1 MWLRRLWIAPAVAGW
16 LLLSA
21 CSGEPRAVEAV
32 RPTLRIATD
41 EASAPLVES
50 LLNTYE
56 ARNPQALLALSPGS
70 RDTVLLQVA
79 AGQVD
84 AALVLHPPDR
94 SDLFATPVGRE
105 VIALIAN
112 HDVPIGSLYRRDVR
126 AVFSGQVLAWD
137 APVGADTPIAVV
149 TREQGDSTR
158 LALKSLVLEG
168 QPITP
173 SARLAA
179 SNAEMLS
186 LVATIPGAVGYVPS
200 SFLDDSVVAL
210 DYEGAP
216 PTLEAAAGNTYPLTD
231 TVQFVAIAEPVG
243 SLHAFLDW
251 ILSDEG
257 QAVVK
262 RHMLGIRQ

>member
-1 MWLRRLWIAPAVAGW
+1 MWLRRLWMASAVAGW

-32 RPTLRIATD
+32 SATLRIATD

-56 ARNPQALLALSPGS
+56 ARSPQALLALSRGS
-70 RDTVLLQVA
+70 RDAVLLQVA

-94 SDLFATPVGRE
+94 PDLFATPVGRE

-112 HDVPIGSLYRRDVR
+112 NDVPVGNLYRRDVR

-137 APVGADTPIAVV
+137 SPGSVNIPITVV
-149 TREQGDSTR
+149 SREQGDSTR
-158 LALKSLVLEG
+158 LALESLVLGG

-179 SNAEMLS
+179 SEMEMLS
-186 LVATIPGAVGYVPS
+186 LVATTPGAVGYVPS
-200 SFLDDSVVAL
+200 SFLDDSVVAM

-216 PTLEAAAGNTYPLTD
+216 PTLGAAASNTYPLTD
-231 TVQFVAIAEPVG
+231 TVQFVSTAEPVR
-243 SLHAFLDW
+243 SLRAFLDW